1 MPACTSQCERES
13 SVSTSGTLRA
23 LIEND
28 DDFEWYPTTNQIIR
42 AVAMDICDDGHPG
55 SVLDIGAGDGRV
67 LVAIK
72 THIEEQ
78 DRYHN
83 TNLFAIEKSMTHLS
97 AMPKGIT
104 VIGTDFEQQSLSD
117 KPVDVIFSNPPY
129 STYAAWVERIVCE
142 ASAKHIYLVIPRRWR
157 DNEAIQRAIESR
169 CGEVKSLGEYD
180 FENAD
185 RKARA
190 LVELIRI
197 EFNYENRDAFAA
209 VIEKMFPELDV
220 FDKEI
225 PEPDIDTDLMR
236 ANDNLI
242 DHLVDSYNHA
252 LDRMFGNYKAALK
265 IDANVLREIGVDKK
279 GVLDAIKLKIKSLK
293 NEYWDTLFREL
304 KPVTQRLATKQRAA
318 FLQSIRD
325 KLTIDFTTN
334 NVYSILIWVSKWAND
349 YFDEQ
354 LIDLFRTL
362 SVHSC
367 VVNYK
372 SNQRVWTKGDWRYL
386 YRDEERPTHYRLEY
400 RIVLSYGGIETN
412 EYAFRRD
419 AFRGLTETAFH
430 LLMDICTV
438 ANNLGFA
445 CADSPTN
452 YIWRSNV
459 QNSLML
465 DDGNVL
471 VAVRAFKNGNLHL
484 HFNPRVMLAINV
496 EAGRLLKWI
505 RTPSEAYEELQ
516 ATQSEAADVLAAF
529 GSSFRI
535 ANNSGMRALE
545 SSILTN

>member
-1 MPACTSQCERES
+1 MATCS
-13 SVSTSGTLRA
+13 TLRSLKA
-23 LIEND
+23 HD

-42 AVAMDICDDGHPG
+42 AVALDICDEGHPD

-67 LVAIK
+67 LLAIQS
-72 THIEEQ
+72 HIKEQ
-78 DRYHN
+78 DRYHCAD
-83 TNLFAIEKSMTHLS
+83 LFAIEKSMTHLS
-97 AMPKGIT
+97 AMPKNIT

-117 KPVDVIFSNPPY
+117 KPVDVVFSNPPY
-129 STYAAWVERIVCE
+129 STYAAWVERIICE

-157 DNEAIQRAIESR
+157 DSTTIQRAIESR
-169 CGEVKSLGEYD
+169 CGEVTSLGEYD

-197 EFNYENRDAFAA
+197 EFNYENRDAFDS
-209 VIEKMFPELDV
+209 VLEKMFPELDV
-220 FDKEI
+220 FDTKI
-225 PEPDIDTDLMR
+225 PEPEIDKDLMR
-236 ANDNLI
+236 ASDNLI

-252 LDRMFGNYKAALK
+252 LDRMLGNYKAALK
-265 IDANVLREIGVDKK
+265 IDANVLREIGVDKN
-279 GVLDAIKLKIKSLK
+279 GVLDAIKRKIKSLK
-293 NEYWDTLFREL
+293 NDYWDTLFREL
-304 KPVTQRLATKQRAA
+304 KPVTQRLATKQRTA

-386 YRDEERPTHYRLEY
+386 YRDNEQPTHYRLEY
-400 RIVLSYGGIETN
+400 RIVLSHGGIETSD
-412 EYAFRRD
+412 YTFRRD
-419 AFRGLTETAFH
+419 AFGGLTEHAFN

-438 ANNLGFA
+438 ANNLGFP
-445 CADSPTN
+445 CGDSPKN
-452 YIWRSNV
+452 YKWRSNV
-459 QNSLML
+459 QNNLML
-465 DDGNVL
+465 DDGKVL
-471 VAVRAFKNGNLHL
+471 VAVRAFKNGNMHL

-516 ATQSEAADVLAAF
+516 ATEADADAVLAAF

-535 ANNSGMRALE
+535 SNTA
-545 SSILTN
+545 SILAIEHTA